1 MCLPYRSFPL
11 ALPLLVAGIG
21 ANHSHDTVAPDNLA
35 IAANLLD

>member
-11 ALPLLVAGIG
+11 ALPLLVARIR
-21 ANHSHDTVAPDNLA
+21 ANDSHDPVTPDNLA